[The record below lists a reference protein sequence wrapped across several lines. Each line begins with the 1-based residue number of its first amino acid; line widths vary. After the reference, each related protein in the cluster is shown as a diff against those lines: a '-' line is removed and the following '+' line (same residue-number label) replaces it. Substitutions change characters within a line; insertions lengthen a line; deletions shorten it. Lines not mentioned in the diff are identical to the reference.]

1 MSWWIVTP
9 LSSAPLAF
17 VVLRAWRRRVTG
29 PAPALGSPGSICT
42 PCRYRGRSRR
52 ATGTG
57 WCRPTAACSR
67 SAARASQAWRRVS
80 RSPDRSSTSLP
91 TPDGGGYWLAGLT
104 ARCCRSATPPPSARS
119 QVARFRTVWVVITPT
134 TDGGGYWLLTAEGGV
149 FTFGSAKFAGSLPG
163 INVNARAV
171 DLLARPQ
178 GDGYWIVD
186 DAGGVHA
193 FGGAPDV
200 GSLQSAKVAP
210 AGKVVGGAVTPT
222 GAGYWLASLAG
233 GVYTFGDAANL
244 PVSPIAPG
252 QHVVGIA
259 AALRRRGTGSRRA
272 TDWSPHC
279 PAIKARTCV
288 PSKIASRKPRL
299 LDGAARRADGL
310 VDEPGRHG
318 VPEVQRSS
326 SHRRRRSG
334 NSRRAQRCRT
344 TRRPHDIR

>member
-1 MSWWIVTP
+1 
-9 LSSAPLAF
+9 
-17 VVLRAWRRRVTG
+17 
-29 PAPALGSPGSICT
+29 
-42 PCRYRGRSRR
+42 
-52 ATGTG
+52 
-57 WCRPTAACSR
+57 
-67 SAARASQAWRRVS
+67 
-80 RSPDRSSTSLP
+80 
-91 TPDGGGYWLAGLT
+91 
-104 ARCCRSATPPPSARS
+104 
-119 QVARFRTVWVVITPT
+119 
-134 TDGGGYWLLTAEGGV
+134 V

-186 DAGGVHA
+186 DAGGVHP

-259 AALRRRGTGSRRA
+259 AALGGGLLGRGERRIGRRTPGDQGDNVRAIQDRLTSSATGWGRS
-272 TDWSPHC
+272 
-279 PAIKARTCV
+279 ART
-288 PSKIASRKPRL
+288 
-299 LDGAARRADGL
+299 AR
-310 VDEPGRHG
+310 
-318 VPEVQRSS
+318 
-326 SHRRRRSG
+326 
-334 NSRRAQRCRT
+334 
-344 TRRPHDIR
+344 